1 MNALL
6 AFGRLALAH
15 REKVLLAV
23 MALLCGALAGLTFL
37 PRSNAEAGEDVDIAW
52 DKEPRTIQTFE
63 RVHIQNERPLD
74 EVRARL
80 GRNIF
85 RPGGAPGP
93 IGEGDLGIGPV
104 VEAWPNVIV
113 RRVSQP
119 TPGGA
124 WIAQLEVDG
133 RMYIAREGKGFANN
147 QFELQ
152 RIDKT
157 RLCVEVL
164 RRLDDE
170 VREFCQE

>member
-15 REKVLLAV
+15 REKVLLVV
-23 MALLCGALAGLTFL
+23 MALLCGVLAGLGFIPQKNADSAGDVEIEWKKD
-37 PRSNAEAGEDVDIAW
+37 PR
-52 DKEPRTIQTFE
+52 KLQTFE
-63 RVHIQNERPLD
+63 AVKLQNERTLD
-74 EVRARL
+74 EIRAQV

-85 RPGGAPGP
+85 RPGGGTGQADG
-93 IGEGDLGIGPV
+93 GGIGLDIA
-104 VEAWPNVIV
+104 VEAWPEIIV

-124 WIAQLEVDG
+124 WIAQVEIDG

-147 QFELQ
+147 QYELQ

-157 RLCVEVL
+157 RLCVDIL
-164 RRLDDE
+164 RRLDDQT
-170 VREFCQE
+170 REFCQE